1 MIEKIIVSFQQ
12 NNFCNQIKEKYNVN
26 PQFEFSKCSMEYGW
40 NIKFKHRNKN
50 LCTIYP
56 REHYFCVMI
65 VISKKD
71 QNMFEKKLPYFCK
84 EIQEIVKETKEWNGQ
99 KWLMIELEDYN
110 QKYEDVKQIIEIK
123 QKNF

>member
-1 MIEKIIVSFQQ
+1 M
-12 NNFCNQIKEKYNVN
+12 C
-26 PQFEFSKCSMEYGW
+26 
-40 NIKFKHRNKN
+40 H
-50 LCTIYP
+50 
-56 REHYFCVMI
+56 I

-71 QNMFEKKLPYFCK
+71 QNMFEKKLPSFCK